1 MGERYLREIKITFW
15 KKPQLDGYTITV
27 PEDATDEEITEKVGE
42 FMESELMDTWDWEKG
57 ECQKE
62 YTIDISPNRKE
73 P

>member
-27 PEDATDEEITEKVGE
+27 PEEATDEQITEEVGE